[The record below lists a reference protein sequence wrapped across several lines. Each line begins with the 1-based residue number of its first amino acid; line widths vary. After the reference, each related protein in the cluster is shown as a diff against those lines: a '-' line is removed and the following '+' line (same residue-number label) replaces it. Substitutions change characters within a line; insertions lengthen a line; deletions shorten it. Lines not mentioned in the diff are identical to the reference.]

1 MNRLVGISL
10 IAAAG
15 LAGYAFEPKLRPS
28 IQSALQPAAPIVIVQ
43 EEEETPA
50 KPKRTPKPDVATPTP
65 EPVKPVDPAPVAPTP
80 VEPKPEDPKPA
91 EPKPVEPITPAEPA
105 PAEPTPPAEPKPA
118 EPTAPEPAVVTDTS
132 APAGDVVKAMQASLK
147 AAQIK
152 EFTFEQVIGWKDAG
166 SETIG
171 GQAYQT
177 GLAAYK
183 VETIFGPSNL
193 QAKALIQNGKVV
205 KWVFAKSGLEMK

>member
-50 KPKRTPKPDVATPTP
+50 KPKRTPKPDLETTTP
-65 EPVKPVDPAPVAPTP
+65 EPVKPTEPAPVAPTP
-80 VEPKPEDPKPA
+80 VEPKPEDPKP
-91 EPKPVEPITPAEPA
+91 VEPTPEPA
-105 PAEPTPPAEPKPA
+105 PTEPTPPAEPKPA